1 VLRHIRLL
9 ILDLD
14 YLVFNCAF
22 LKEQALRQS
31 LIALADQIPASVQLP
46 EAAEAEAGFREH
58 GFRWI
63 RHLEIGL
70 DEHSLGDLQQAYT
83 LHENRLVESGKGGLY
98 PGIEEFIMNSHRAG
112 IAIAL
117 GAEATRDYMISVI
130 DRHQMD
136 DLFQVTLCAE
146 EFGMGDADE
155 MIVEIMRQVEVNP
168 SETLVL
174 GTCPH
179 TFRAAQG
186 LDILAVGCGWGIQQP
201 AGLSAADLQ
210 SLTFPD
216 LSATIEKAD
225 NLALQKSD

>member
-1 VLRHIRLL
+1 MLRHIRLL

-22 LKEQALRQS
+22 LKAQALRQS
-31 LIALADQIPASVQLP
+31 LIALADLIPASVRLP
-46 EAAEAEAGFREH
+46 EAAEAETGFREH
-58 GFRWI
+58 GFRWV

-70 DEHSLGDLQQAYT
+70 DEQRLDHLQQAYA

-98 PGIEEFIMNSHRAG
+98 PGIEEFIMNCRRAG
-112 IAIAL
+112 VAVAI
-117 GAEATRDYMISVI
+117 GAEATREYLISVM

-136 DLFQVTLCAE
+136 GLFQVTLCTE

-155 MIVEIMRQVEVNP
+155 MMMEIMRQVEVNP
-168 SETLVL
+168 SEALVL

-179 TFRAAQG
+179 TFRAAHG
-186 LDILAVGCGWGIQQP
+186 LDILTVGCGWGLQQP
-201 AGLSAADLQ
+201 AGLSDADLQ
-210 SLTFPD
+210 SLTIPD

-225 NLALQKSD
+225 GLALQHLD